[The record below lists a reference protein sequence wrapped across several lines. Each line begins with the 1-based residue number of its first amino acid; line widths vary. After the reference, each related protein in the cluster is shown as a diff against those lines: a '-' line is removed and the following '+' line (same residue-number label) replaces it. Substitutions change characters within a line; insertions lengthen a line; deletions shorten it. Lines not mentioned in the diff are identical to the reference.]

1 MSEAQVILN
10 DNQLVFMF
18 SGQGSQ
24 KVGMGNDLSCSKV
37 TREVL
42 ECASD
47 VFGFDIA
54 QLMAEGP
61 QEKLDETLFAQPAIV
76 AHSLALYRLLEE
88 RDIAPAACLGFSL
101 GQVSALYAS
110 GMLGL
115 EQALR
120 FAKRRSEIMSEAATL
135 TNGAMCAL
143 LGADEESVKALCEKC
158 ADGEV
163 LVPANFNC
171 PGQIVISGTVDAI
184 ARAKAVWESEKK
196 RAMMLA
202 TSGAFHSPLMT
213 EAAQELKAYLEAVE
227 FASPK
232 IPLIC
237 NVDARPLAVAEA
249 AEHLSAHLTNPVRFT
264 QSVQML
270 ESAGAD
276 QFVEVGIGGVL
287 IGLVKRINKSTERM
301 LIQSVEDGELF
312 AGNER

>member
-1 MSEAQVILN
+1 MSEAHMTLSN
-10 DNQLVFMF
+10 DRPIVLF

-24 KVGMGNDLSCSKV
+24 KVGMGNDLDSSEV
-37 TREVL
+37 TRGVL

-47 VFGFDIA
+47 IFGFDVA
-54 QLMAEGP
+54 QLLADGP

-76 AHSLALYRLLEE
+76 TLSLALYRLMEE
-88 RDIAPAACLGFSL
+88 RGSLPAACLGFSL

-110 GMLGL
+110 GMLDL
-115 EQALR
+115 EQTFR
-120 FAKRRSEIMSEAATL
+120 FAKRRSEIMSEAALSTK
-135 TNGAMCAL
+135 GAMCAL
-143 LGADEESVKALCEKC
+143 LGADEESVEALCEEC

-184 ARAKAVWESEKK
+184 ARAKATWESEKK

-202 TSGAFHSPLMT
+202 TSGAFHSPLMAD
-213 EAAQELKAYLEAVE
+213 AAQELKAYLDNVE

-237 NVDARPLAVAEA
+237 NVDARPLAASEA
-249 AEHLSAHLTNPVRFT
+249 AEHLSAHLISPVRFM

-270 ESAGAD
+270 EGAGAER
-276 QFVEVGIGGVL
+276 FVEVGVGGVL
-287 IGLVKRINKSTERM
+287 IGLVKRINKSTERT
-301 LIQSVEDGELF
+301 LIQSVEDEKLF
-312 AGNER
+312 AENER